1 MGASGLP
8 HRCTTAGSA
17 TVTRLDPAHQ
27 LLRLARLL
35 PGLHQVERRVMLGL
49 DGGERAE
56 LLRPLAKV
64 QAGAAAVAAEPAK
77 RLDGVRHR
85 PLRLDPG

>member
-1 MGASGLP
+1 M
-8 HRCTTAGSA
+8 
-17 TVTRLDPAHQ
+17 
-27 LLRLARLL
+27 L

-56 LLRPLAKV
+56 LLRLLAKV

-77 RLDGVRHR
+77 RRRR
-85 PLRLDPG
+85 PPPPATARPGMIG

>member
-1 MGASGLP
+1 
-8 HRCTTAGSA
+8 
-17 TVTRLDPAHQ
+17 
-27 LLRLARLL
+27 
-35 PGLHQVERRVMLGL
+35 MLGL

-56 LLRPLAKV
+56 LLRLLAKV

-85 PLRLDPG
+85 PLRLDAG